1 MKIMKFA
8 KLNTLA
14 CAAVLALCASQASAV
29 GVFTINPNAIPGN
42 TNAVN
47 TFQATSLSG
56 NTSELL
62 HLSGNNATANGW
74 AQFSSFSNGATQ
86 IGSLV
91 SGLGGVDYGLYLTFQ
106 LADTLVFGTAGA
118 ANSVYNLTQLNFQVW
133 ADKDLNTSFT
143 LANALTATEATV
155 GGTKADDIFLAAG
168 TIQSGVAGFDA
179 LGGAYI
185 NAINSFAVCTG
196 AGTAKVGSLTVPL
209 AGCLGN
215 TGAQY
220 FAAPVPFYELAFSA
234 FNNTTQGIAR
244 NAAGDLI
251 SITNAVGIV
260 DFNRIPEPASLA
272 LVGLS
277 LLALGGA
284 SALRKRKVG

>member
-1 MKIMKFA
+1 MKFA

-14 CAAVLALCASQASAV
+14 CAAVLALCASQASAI

-42 TNAVN
+42 AFAISP
-47 TFQATSLSG
+47 FQATSLSG

-62 HLSGNNATANGW
+62 HLSGNNATASGW

-91 SGLGGVDYGLYLTFQ
+91 TGLGGVDYGLYLTFQ
-106 LADTLVFGTAGA
+106 LADTLVSGTAGA
-118 ANSVYNLTQLNFQVW
+118 LNSIYSLTQLDFQVW
-133 ADKDLNTSFT
+133 ADKDLNTTFT
-143 LANALTATEATV
+143 LADASTALEATV
-155 GGTKADDIFLAAG
+155 NGTKTDDIFLAAG
-168 TIQSGVAGFDA
+168 SLQGGVAGFDSF
-179 LGGAYI
+179 GGAYI

-196 AGTAKVGSLTVPL
+196 VGTATVGSMAISLPDC
-209 AGCLGN
+209 ASG
-215 TGAQY
+215 TGANY
-220 FAAPVPFYELAFSA
+220 FAAPVPFFDLAFSA
-234 FNNTTQGIAR
+234 FNNTAQGIKR
-244 NAAGDLI
+244 NAAGNLI

-260 DFNRIPEPASLA
+260 DFNHRIPEPASLA

-284 SALRKRKVG
+284 SALRKHKAG